1 MKSILGKIWY
11 SSTNLLR
18 FHYDFGKVHL
28 KLTDIWRN
36 VETFIDS
43 FKFYKTELIHRIIL
57 FFLLYNSSLMNYWT
71 LVCLFLDSMHL
82 QVHGPITSEA
92 KRGWLYCMAFF
103 LAYRY
108 WKLKRKRAFWSMR
121 KFWIARLTCSSL
133 EKAAKL
139 LENSSEILDLLGWW
153 IPFSAASSK
162 RKAWI
167 RNVIECIRNLK
178 RGNLLFVL
186 WKGSFLQK

>member
-18 FHYDFGKVHL
+18 FHHDFGKVHL

-36 VETFIDS
+36 GETFIDS
-43 FKFYKTELIHRIIL
+43 FESHKMGSIL
-57 FFLLYNSSLMNYWT
+57 REIFVFFSSPMNYWT

-92 KRGWLYCMAFF
+92 KRGCYIAWPFF

-108 WKLKRKRAFWSMR
+108 WRLKRKRAFWSMR

-167 RNVIECIRNLK
+167 RNV
-178 RGNLLFVL
+178 
-186 WKGSFLQK
+186 W